1 MVKGRRQE
9 EWDRT
14 IALVCVVK
22 GLFGGQPDPLEM
34 HPYRQPLPRA
44 PGQEGL
50 ANRDGWKLLETGLKQ
65 VAEGR

>member
-1 MVKGRRQE
+1 MARGRRQE

-14 IALVCVVK
+14 VALICAVK
-22 GLFGGQPDPLEM
+22 SLFGGHPDPLEM

-50 ANRDGWKLLETGLKQ
+50 ANRDGWKLLETGLIQ